1 MSSVLYYSGMCQNC
15 QQLLQLMSSN
25 NLGSD
30 IHFICIDKRVQKNNQ
45 TFVVLANQQEVLLP
59 NQIDKVPALLLL
71 NDNYKIIFGK
81 DILNHLKPPKN
92 TYKDIVSEE
101 NNEPTAF
108 SLSGLNDIVSDT
120 YSFLDQSSDDL
131 SAKGDGGMRQIH
143 QYSTLNQVSKIE
155 TPEDT
160 YEPNT
165 IGNQNIDL
173 DKIQRQREQD
183 LT

>member
-71 NDNYKIIFGK
+71 NDNFTWK
-81 DILNHLKPPKN
+81 DIIITFSSNFNH
-92 TYKDIVSEE
+92 
-101 NNEPTAF
+101 
-108 SLSGLNDIVSDT
+108 
-120 YSFLDQSSDDL
+120 
-131 SAKGDGGMRQIH
+131 
-143 QYSTLNQVSKIE
+143 IE
-155 TPEDT
+155 SMH
-160 YEPNT
+160 
-165 IGNQNIDL
+165 
-173 DKIQRQREQD
+173 KV
-183 LT
+183 